1 MEPAGN
7 ILPFKRPIPIVPK
20 SEPGPVQ
27 AYCATCKGCRF
38 VNGGWD
44 EMRHKTIV
52 KPCPACSGSTRTR
65 IASKEQAELVA
76 QVFGGSQ
83 IPPEMDNWTFETYPV
98 LGDLAA
104 RSKVMNFVMT
114 QLDAPGGQRGLY
126 LGGPVGTGKTGL
138 AVSLLHDAIDAQKTC
153 LFFNEAVL
161 FKRLRATFGPHGRES
176 EGDILSVVTS
186 VPWLVLDDVGVLK
199 PSEYVIEN
207 YYYIVEERLNHG
219 YHTVFTSNFS
229 TVELEKRWRADSG
242 MSGVF
247 HQCDRILDRMRSYC
261 VGVVMQG
268 KNLRKGK

>member
-1 MEPAGN
+1 MEPLKN
-7 ILPFKRPIPIVPK
+7 MLPFVRPVPFGPPPVE
-20 SEPGPVQ
+20 EPAQ
-27 AYCATCKGCRF
+27 AWCDTCKGRRF
-38 VNGGWD
+38 VNGGFVNN
-44 EMRHKTIV
+44 RTIV
-52 KPCPACSGSTRTR
+52 KPCPTCSGSTRTR
-65 IASKEQAELVA
+65 VASKEQVELVA

-83 IPPEMDNWTFETYPV
+83 IPPEMHDWTFDTYPPD
-98 LGDLAA
+98 GDRAAHARVQGFVAGQLA
-104 RSKVMNFVMT
+104 
-114 QLDAPGGQRGLY
+114 APGGQRGLY
-126 LGGPVGTGKTGL
+126 MGGKLGTGKTGL
-138 AVSLLHDAIDAQKTC
+138 AVSLLHAAIDAQKTC

-161 FKRLRATFGPHGRES
+161 FKRLRATMGGRGRET
-176 EGDILSVVTS
+176 EGDVLSIVTS

-229 TVELEKRWRADSG
+229 TIELEKRWRSDTG

-261 VGVVMQG
+261 VGVSMQG